1 MSLPFLNP
9 FVVLSKTSD
18 ERGHKRPFLDKSA
31 NLIHQC
37 AVARPSV
44 TLSTLRGFEAAA
56 RRASFALAA
65 NELHLSH
72 SAVSHQ
78 IKLLEA
84 ELGQPLFRR
93 VGRSVVLTDAGN
105 DFART
110 VRDILQRLEDGVAR
124 LAPYQ
129 KPGGVILYT
138 TMAFARG
145 FVLSRMAQFRAQL
158 PDVDLWLDTSERK
171 VDFKTDEVD
180 ILITQADGVAAHGTI
195 DSHLI
200 DDQRVPLASPT
211 LIARLGSPSAAQA
224 IAGWPLLHDES
235 QVTWREWF
243 VKVGLPAEDTI
254 SGANFS
260 DHALMLEAAAA
271 GHGAA
276 LGSSIGAEPYLRA
289 GSLIVLDGPA
299 FPQSAYRIYCD
310 LRSYDDDQVR
320 RVYDWFIRETDA
332 GAPSSATPKD

>member
-1 MSLPFLNP
+1 M
-9 FVVLSKTSD
+9 
-18 ERGHKRPFLDKSA
+18 
-31 NLIHQC
+31 
-37 AVARPSV
+37 ARPSL

-110 VRDILQRLEDGVAR
+110 VRQILLRLEEGVAR

-145 FVLSRMAQFRAQL
+145 FVLSRMAQFRTELA
-158 PDVDLWLDTSERK
+158 DIDLWLDTSERK

-180 ILITQADGVAAHGTI
+180 ILITQAEGVAAHGAI

-200 DDQRVPLASPT
+200 DDERVPLASPS
-211 LIARLGSPSAAQA
+211 LIDRMAGSAVAASQMA
-224 IAGWPLLHDES
+224 SWPLLHDES
-235 QVTWREWF
+235 DVTWREWF
-243 VKVGLPAEDTI
+243 KKLQQPTEDTI
-254 SGANFS
+254 SGSNFS
-260 DHALMLEAAAA
+260 DHAVMIEAAAA
-271 GHGAA
+271 GLGVA
-276 LGSSIGAEPYLRA
+276 LGSIICAEPYLRSGA
-289 GSLIVLDGPA
+289 LIILDGPS
-299 FPQSAYRIYCD
+299 FPQPAYRIHCD

-320 RVYDWFIRETDA
+320 RVYDWFIRETDVA
-332 GAPSSATPKD
+332 AQESAKPKG

>member
-1 MSLPFLNP
+1 
-9 FVVLSKTSD
+9 
-18 ERGHKRPFLDKSA
+18 
-31 NLIHQC
+31 
-37 AVARPSV
+37 VARPSV

-56 RRASFALAA
+56 RLASFALAA

-78 IKLLEA
+78 IKLLEE

-105 DFART
+105 DFARS
-110 VRDILQRLEDGVAR
+110 VRDILRRLEDGVAR

-145 FVLSRMAQFRAQL
+145 FILQRMAQLRAEL

-171 VDFKTDEVD
+171 VDFKNDEVD
-180 ILITQADGVAAHGTI
+180 ILITQAEGVAAHGAI

-200 DDQRVPLASPT
+200 EDQRVPLASPG
-211 LIARLGSPSAAQA
+211 LIERMGGLPTECSA
-224 IAGWPLLHDES
+224 IAGWPLLHDEG

-243 VKVGLPAEDTI
+243 VRVGRPSADTV
-254 SGANFS
+254 SGSNFS
-260 DHALMLEAAAA
+260 DHALMIEAAAA
-271 GHGAA
+271 GHGVA
-276 LGSSIGAEPYLRA
+276 LGSLVCADPYLRA
-289 GSLIVLDGPA
+289 GALKVLEGPC
-299 FPQSAYRIYCD
+299 FPQAAYRIYCD
-310 LRSYDDDQVR
+310 LRSYDDDQVH
-320 RVYDWFIRETDA
+320 RVYDWFIRETAAVAPPASKPA
-332 GAPSSATPKD
+332 GWKHSSIR

>member
-1 MSLPFLNP
+1 M
-9 FVVLSKTSD
+9 
-18 ERGHKRPFLDKSA
+18 
-31 NLIHQC
+31 
-37 AVARPSV
+37 

-78 IKLLEA
+78 IKLLES

-110 VRDILQRLEDGVAR
+110 VREMLQRLEDGVAR

-129 KPGGVILYT
+129 KPSGVILYT

-145 FVLSRMAQFRAQL
+145 FVLQRMERLRTEL

-171 VDFKTDEVD
+171 VDFETDEVD
-180 ILITQADGVAAHGTI
+180 ILISQAGGVATHGAV
-195 DSHLI
+195 DCPLI
-200 DDQRVPLASPT
+200 EDERVPLASPH
-211 LIARLGSPSAAQA
+211 LVARMQGSAAEIES

-243 VKVGLPAEDTI
+243 AKIGKPDLDTV
-254 SGANFS
+254 SGSNFS
-260 DHALMLEAAAA
+260 DHALMIDAAAA
-271 GHGAA
+271 GHGVA
-276 LGSSIGAEPYLRA
+276 LGSVICAEPYLRSGALIALA
-289 GSLIVLDGPA
+289 GPS

-310 LRSYDDDQVR
+310 RRSYEDEQVR
-320 RVYDWFIRETDA
+320 RVYDWFIGETTGRESKIAENAD
-332 GAPSSATPKD
+332 

>member
-1 MSLPFLNP
+1 M
-9 FVVLSKTSD
+9 
-18 ERGHKRPFLDKSA
+18 
-31 NLIHQC
+31 
-37 AVARPSV
+37 ARPSV

-56 RRASFALAA
+56 RLASFALAA

-78 IKLLEA
+78 IKMLEE

-105 DFART
+105 DFARS
-110 VRDILQRLEDGVAR
+110 VRDILRRLEDGVAR

-138 TMAFARG
+138 SMAFARG
-145 FVLSRMAQFRAQL
+145 FILQRMAQLRAEL

-171 VDFKTDEVD
+171 VDFKNDEVD
-180 ILITQADGVAAHGTI
+180 ILITQAEGVAAHGAI

-200 DDQRVPLASPT
+200 EDLRVPLASPG
-211 LIARLGSPSAAQA
+211 LIERMGGLPPECSAV
-224 IAGWPLLHDES
+224 AGWPLLHDEG

-243 VKVGLPAEDTI
+243 ARVGRPDADTV

-260 DHALMLEAAAA
+260 DHALMIEAAAA
-271 GHGAA
+271 GHGIA
-276 LGSSIGAEPYLRA
+276 LGSSICADPYLRIGA
-289 GSLIVLDGPA
+289 LKVMDGPS
-299 FPQSAYRIYCD
+299 FPQAAYRIYCD

-320 RVYDWFIRETDA
+320 QVYDWFIRETAAVAPPASKAA
-332 GAPSSATPKD
+332 G

>member
-1 MSLPFLNP
+1 M
-9 FVVLSKTSD
+9 T
-18 ERGHKRPFLDKSA
+18 RP
-31 NLIHQC
+31 
-37 AVARPSV
+37 PV

-93 VGRSVVLTDAGN
+93 VGRSVVLTDAGS

-110 VRDILQRLEDGVAR
+110 VREMLQRLEDGVAR

-129 KPGGVILYT
+129 KPSGVILYT

-145 FVLSRMAQFRAQL
+145 FVLRRMAKFKSQL

-171 VDFKTDEVD
+171 VDFKIDEVD
-180 ILITQADGVAAHGTI
+180 ILITQAAGVAAHGTI
-195 DSHLI
+195 DAHLI
-200 DDQRVPLASPT
+200 DDERAPMAAPDL
-211 LIARLGSPSAAQA
+211 LARLGTTAPRSGAH
-224 IAGWPLLHDES
+224 WPLLHDES
-235 QVTWREWF
+235 QVTWRDWF
-243 VKVGLPAEDTI
+243 LKAEQRREDTVGG
-254 SGANFS
+254 SNFS
-260 DHALMLEAAAA
+260 DHALMIEAAAA
-271 GHGAA
+271 GHGVA
-276 LGSSIGAEPYLRA
+276 LGSSICAAPYLESGA
-289 GSLIVLDGPA
+289 LVVLDGPTFA
-299 FPQSAYRIYCD
+299 QPSYRIYCD

-320 RVYDWFIRETDA
+320 RVYDWFMREA
-332 GAPSSATPKD
+332 GADPGKD

>member
-1 MSLPFLNP
+1 M
-9 FVVLSKTSD
+9 
-18 ERGHKRPFLDKSA
+18 
-31 NLIHQC
+31 
-37 AVARPSV
+37 ARPSV

-110 VRDILQRLEDGVAR
+110 VRQILQRLEEGVAR

-129 KPGGVILYT
+129 KPSGVILYT

-145 FVLSRMAQFRAQL
+145 FLLPRMTQFRAEL
-158 PDVDLWLDTSERK
+158 SDVDLWLDTSERK
-171 VDFKTDEVD
+171 IDFKTDEVD
-180 ILITQADGVAAHGTI
+180 ILITQAEGVAAHGTI

-200 DDQRVPLASPT
+200 DDERAPLASPA
-211 LIARLGSPSAAQA
+211 LISRMGGSPSSK

-235 QVTWREWF
+235 EFTWREWSAKAGCPF
-243 VKVGLPAEDTI
+243 EDAI
-254 SGANFS
+254 SGSNFS
-260 DHALMLEAAAA
+260 DHALMIDAAAA
-271 GHGAA
+271 GHGVA
-276 LGSSIGAEPYLRA
+276 LGSVICAEPYLRTGA
-289 GSLIVLDGPA
+289 LVVMDGPS
-299 FPQSAYRIYCD
+299 FPQSAYRIHCD
-310 LRSYDDDQVR
+310 LRSYDDNQVR
-320 RVYDWFIRETDA
+320 RVYDWFMRETGA
-332 GAPSSATPKD
+332 GARKVPAAEDQNCSSIR

>member
-1 MSLPFLNP
+1 VP
-9 FVVLSKTSD
+9 
-18 ERGHKRPFLDKSA
+18 
-31 NLIHQC
+31 
-37 AVARPSV
+37 RPSL

-110 VRDILQRLEDGVAR
+110 VRQIFQRLEDGVAR

-145 FVLSRMAQFRAQL
+145 FVLPRMARFRAEL
-158 PDVDLWLDTSERK
+158 ADVDLWLDTSERK

-180 ILITQADGVAAHGTI
+180 ILITQAEGAAAHGAI
-195 DSHLI
+195 DSHLA
-200 DDQRVPLASPT
+200 DDQRVPLAAPA
-211 LIARLGSPSAAQA
+211 LIARMAHSPVAASQLA
-224 IAGWPLLHDES
+224 SWPLLHDES
-235 QVTWREWF
+235 DVTWREWF
-243 VKVGLPAEDTI
+243 AKLQQPTEDTI
-254 SGANFS
+254 SESNFS
-260 DHALMLEAAAA
+260 DHALMIEAAAA
-271 GHGAA
+271 GHGVA
-276 LGSSIGAEPYLRA
+276 LGSVICAEPYLRSGA
-289 GSLIVLDGPA
+289 LIILDGPS
-299 FPQSAYRIYCD
+299 FPQPAYRIHCD

-320 RVYDWFIRETDA
+320 RVYDWFIRETAVAARDFA
-332 GAPSSATPKD
+332 GPNG

>member
-1 MSLPFLNP
+1 
-9 FVVLSKTSD
+9 
-18 ERGHKRPFLDKSA
+18 
-31 NLIHQC
+31 
-37 AVARPSV
+37 
-44 TLSTLRGFEAAA
+44 LSTLRGFEAAA

-110 VRDILQRLEDGVAR
+110 VRDILQRLEAGVAR

-129 KPGGVILYT
+129 KPSGVILYT

-145 FVLSRMAQFRAQL
+145 FLLSRMAQFRAEL

-180 ILITQADGVAAHGTI
+180 ILITQAEGVAAHGTI
-195 DSHLI
+195 DSHLV
-200 DDQRVPLASPT
+200 DDERTPLAAPT
-211 LIARLGSPSAAQA
+211 LIARMGGPPATGA

-235 QVTWREWF
+235 EVTWREWF
-243 VKVGLPAEDTI
+243 ARMGRPSEDTV

-260 DHALMLEAAAA
+260 DHALMIEAAAA

-276 LGSSIGAEPYLRA
+276 LGSTVCAEPYLRA
-289 GSLIVLDGPA
+289 GVLVRLHGLT
-299 FPQSAYRIYCD
+299 FPQSAYRIFCD
-310 LRSYDDDQVR
+310 LRTYDDDQVR
-320 RVYDWFIRETDA
+320 RVYKWFIREC
-332 GAPSSATPKD
+332 GASAPNGVSPND

>member
-1 MSLPFLNP
+1 M
-9 FVVLSKTSD
+9 
-18 ERGHKRPFLDKSA
+18 
-31 NLIHQC
+31 
-37 AVARPSV
+37 ARPSV

-56 RRASFALAA
+56 RLASFALAA

-78 IKLLEA
+78 IKLLEE

-105 DFART
+105 DFARS

-145 FVLSRMAQFRAQL
+145 FILPRMAQFHAEL

-171 VDFKTDEVD
+171 IDFKTDEVD
-180 ILITQADGVAAHGTI
+180 ILITQAEGVAAHGAI

-200 DDQRVPLASPT
+200 DDKRVPLASPG
-211 LIARLGSPSAAQA
+211 LIERMGGLAPDCSS

-235 QVTWREWF
+235 QTTWREWF
-243 VKVGLPAEDTI
+243 TRVGRPGADTI
-254 SGANFS
+254 SGSNFS
-260 DHALMLEAAAA
+260 DQALMIDAAAA
-271 GHGAA
+271 DHGVA
-276 LGSSIGAEPYLRA
+276 LGSLICAEPYLRTGA
-289 GSLIVLDGPA
+289 LKVLEGPC

-310 LRSYDDDQVR
+310 LRSYEDDQVR
-320 RVYDWFIRETDA
+320 RVYDWFVRETA
-332 GAPSSATPKD
+332 GSALLATNAAD

>member
-1 MSLPFLNP
+1 
-9 FVVLSKTSD
+9 
-18 ERGHKRPFLDKSA
+18 
-31 NLIHQC
+31 
-37 AVARPSV
+37 V

-56 RRASFALAA
+56 RLASFALAA

-78 IKLLEA
+78 IKLLEE

-105 DFART
+105 DFARS

-124 LAPYQ
+124 LAPYK
-129 KPGGVILYT
+129 KPSGVILYT

-145 FVLSRMAQFRAQL
+145 FALPRMTRLRAEL
-158 PDVDLWLDTSERK
+158 PDVDVWLDTSERK
-171 VDFKTDEVD
+171 IDFKTDEVD
-180 ILITQADGVAAHGTI
+180 VLITQAAGVAAHGAI

-200 DDQRVPLASPT
+200 EDTRVPLASPA
-211 LIARLGSPSAAQA
+211 LIERMGGLPTVSPA
-224 IAGWPLLHDES
+224 IVGWPLLHDES
-235 QVTWREWF
+235 ETTWREWF
-243 VKVGLPAEDTI
+243 SKVGCPSADTI

-260 DHALMLEAAAA
+260 DHAVMLDVAAA

-276 LGSSIGAEPYLRA
+276 LGSLICADPYLRA
-289 GSLIVLDGPA
+289 GSLVILEGPT
-299 FPQSAYRIYCD
+299 FPQAAYRIYCD

-320 RVYDWFIRETDA
+320 RVYEWFVREAADGSTPAARDTD
-332 GAPSSATPKD
+332 